1 MSGPPLFDMFRGY
14 SGVRAIALA
23 GTCLIF
29 IGHYFLP
36 DKTLPLPIN
45 EYTATLYGYADRERG
60 KSAQWTGEQGRSW
73 TCDFRAADT
82 YGCGWSVNT
91 ATAPGKGLDF
101 RGFTSLEVVLRYR
114 GPATRIRVYMRNHNP
129 AYASAEVPASSK
141 PMEATFAVDEA
152 HSPVRVHLSDFRV
165 AGWWLGE
172 RKSRRQWQ
180 KTEFHNIIAVG
191 VDFPERGFHEIDI
204 QHLALTGRWI
214 STENLLIGIIS
225 FWMAVFLGEGAA
237 RFYGLYR
244 TAQRDRQAIR
254 ELEDKQRRL
263 TEENVHLANL
273 ANTDPLTG
281 IYNRTGMHRR
291 LEAMALRDKG
301 LAGVG
306 VIAMDLDHFKALND
320 RYGHDLGDKVL
331 KTFAALLAMNL
342 RNDDIFARIGG
353 EEFVVVCRRQPVEG
367 VHAFAD
373 KLRQLAGQCTF
384 NSEDGLGITVS
395 IGVAIMAEGE
405 AFADA
410 LKRADDALYRAK
422 QSGRNRVEFDSL
434 S

>member
-1 MSGPPLFDMFRGY
+1 MTNPLSPVVYRVY
-14 SGVRAIALA
+14 PKLRAVAL
-23 GTCLIF
+23 GLTCLIF

-36 DKTLPLPIN
+36 AKTLPLTIN
-45 EYTATLYGYADRERG
+45 AENALLYGFSDRERG
-60 KSAQWTGEQGRSW
+60 KSAQWTGDNGRRW
-73 TCDFRAADT
+73 TCDYKSTDS

-91 ATAPGKGLDF
+91 TATPGEGLNLKGF
-101 RGFTSLEVVLRYR
+101 EALEVQLNYR
-114 GPATRIRVYMRNHNP
+114 GPATRIRVFMRNHNP
-129 AYASAEVPASSK
+129 AYTTLDNPSSSK
-141 PMEATFAVDEA
+141 PMEANFAVEEA
-152 HSPVRVHLSDFRV
+152 QSSVRVRFDEFRV

-172 RKSRRQWQ
+172 RKSRRHWQ
-180 KTEFHNIIAVG
+180 STEFGNIVAVG

-204 QHLALTGRWI
+204 QQLALVGRWI
-214 STENLLIGIIS
+214 STETLLIGIIS
-225 FWMAVFLGEGAA
+225 FWMAVFLGEGAV

-254 ELEDKQRRL
+254 DLEEKQRRL
-263 TEENVHLANL
+263 TEENLHLENL

-281 IYNRTGMHRR
+281 IYNRAGMQHR

-301 LAGVG
+301 LAGIG
-306 VIAMDLDHFKALND
+306 VITMDLDHFKTLND
-320 RYGHDLGDKVL
+320 RYGHDMGDKVL

-342 RNDDIFARIGG
+342 RNEDIFARIGG
-353 EEFVVVCRRQPVEG
+353 EEFVVVCRRQPLEG

-384 NSEDGLGITVS
+384 NSEEGLGITVS
-395 IGVAIMAEGE
+395 IGVAIMAAEE
-405 AFADA
+405 DFVDV

-422 QSGRNRVEFDSL
+422 QRGRNRVEFDSL